1 MKNLT
6 WIDDLKIRGDYG
18 VTGNQDF
25 ANYTSLA
32 RMKAYDLNYYQGSY
46 IRGWSF
52 SSNPNSNIKWEKGKN
67 WNVGIDFGLFGNR
80 LYGSLNYYSRKQSDL
95 LGVYDVPQPPYG
107 EPSSYVNSGRF
118 L

>member
-46 IRGWSF
+46 IRGW
-52 SSNPNSNIKWEKGKN
+52 
-67 WNVGIDFGLFGNR
+67 
-80 LYGSLNYYSRKQSDL
+80 
-95 LGVYDVPQPPYG
+95 
-107 EPSSYVNSGRF
+107 
-118 L
+118 